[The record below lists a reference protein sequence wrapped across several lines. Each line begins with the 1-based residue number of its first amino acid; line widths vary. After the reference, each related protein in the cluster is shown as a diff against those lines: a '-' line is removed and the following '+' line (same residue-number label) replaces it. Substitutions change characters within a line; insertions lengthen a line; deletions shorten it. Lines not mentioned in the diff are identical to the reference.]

1 MRLYMLLA
9 ILSGIII
16 VEGVVVELLHVL
28 ESRVANP
35 VLTQVTDLGRYINQ
49 WVLPMM
55 GLAAAGAVLLKLGE
69 SYPMGGLLMISGS
82 AVFSMFLVVFLIYI
96 TSEPPVE
103 ALPAR

>member
-9 ILSGIII
+9 ILSGIIL
-16 VEGVVVELLHVL
+16 VEGVVVELLDVL
-28 ESRVANP
+28 ERRVSNP
-35 VLTQVTDLGRYINQ
+35 VLTHVTDLGRYINQ
-49 WVLPMM
+49 WILPMM

-69 SYPMGGLLMISGS
+69 SHPLGALLTISGS
-82 AVFSMFLVVFLIYI
+82 AVFSLFLVVFLIYM